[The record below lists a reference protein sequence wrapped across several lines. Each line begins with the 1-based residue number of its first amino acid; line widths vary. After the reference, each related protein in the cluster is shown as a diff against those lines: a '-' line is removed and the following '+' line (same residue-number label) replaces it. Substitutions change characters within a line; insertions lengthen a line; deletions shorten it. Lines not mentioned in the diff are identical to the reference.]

1 MRLRALKRHWDRLA
15 RQDPLWAVLT
25 DPGKRDGGWDVDQF
39 FQAGT
44 EELSAVL
51 QRAERLGVVVSRRRA
66 LDFGCGVGR
75 VTQAMAGSFERCD
88 GVDISASMLRLARR
102 HNRDPARCFYH
113 LNVADDLARFPDAS
127 FTFVFSTLVLQ
138 HMAPAYSK
146 GYIKEL
152 LRVLAPGGLL
162 VFQLPSHR
170 TAHLSS
176 DHTASH
182 TMAARLPLHACR
194 ARIAAEPTT
203 LLLQADQQVDVKVTV
218 ENCSSSIW
226 PALPDRRGRFQIKVA
241 NHWLT
246 EAGVMFARD
255 DGRCPLPHDMPPA
268 SRVDVMLGVTVP
280 RIDGLYSLEVDLVQE
295 NVCWFADRGSPV
307 LRIPCRVVGGL
318 PGTSSSP
325 RAAPID
331 AAAERP
337 FRERHPKVFHVLRVT
352 RLRDVYWT
360 WRRGLDAVKRSRD
373 RLIVSAMEAVY
384 VPLRDRVHGDLIAPM
399 INWWRRGP
407 FAARMEMHCVPRS
420 EVVSILASGGGH
432 VVDVE
437 EELFSRGY
445 LSCRYWVCK
454 DGAGDGSA
462 RESRRRAGSHER

>member
-39 FQAGT
+39 FRAGT

-51 QRAERLGVVVSRRRA
+51 QRAARLGVVVSRRRA

-75 VTQAMAGSFERCD
+75 VTQAMAGSFDRCD

-102 HNRDPARCFYH
+102 HNRDPARCSYH
-113 LNVADDLARFPDAS
+113 LNVADDLALFPDAS

-138 HMAPAYSK
+138 HIAPTYTS

-170 TAHLSS
+170 TAQLSS
-176 DHTASH
+176 DHAVSRTV
-182 TMAARLPLHACR
+182 AARLPPEACR
-194 ARIAAEPTT
+194 ARIAAEPTA
-203 LLLQADQQVDVKVTV
+203 LVLQADQQVDVKVAV
-218 ENCSSSIW
+218 ENCSSFVW

-246 EAGVMFARD
+246 EAGAMFERD
-255 DGRCPLPHDMPPA
+255 DGRCPLPHDMAPS
-268 SRVDVMLGVTVP
+268 SRVDVMLGVTAPLV
-280 RIDGLYSLEVDLVQE
+280 DGVYSLEVDLVQE
-295 NVCWFADRGSPV
+295 NVCWFAERGSPA
-307 LRIPCRVVGGL
+307 LRIPCRVVGGM
-318 PGTSSSP
+318 PATSSSP
-325 RAAPID
+325 RPAPTD
-331 AAAERP
+331 GAAERP
-337 FRERHPKVFHVLRVT
+337 FRERHPRVFHMLRVT
-352 RLRDVYWT
+352 RLRDVYWS

-373 RLIVSAMEAVY
+373 RLIVSASEAVY
-384 VPLRDRVHGDLIAPM
+384 VPLRDRVHSHLIAPM

-420 EVVSILASGGGH
+420 EVMSILASGGGR
-432 VVDVE
+432 VVDIE
-437 EELFSRGY
+437 EELFPRGY

-454 DGAGDGSA
+454 DARNGA
-462 RESRRRAGSHER
+462 RSRSSPQVQRS

>member
-1 MRLRALKRHWDRLA
+1 M
-15 RQDPLWAVLT
+15 LT

-39 FQAGT
+39 FRAGT

-51 QRAERLGVVVSRRRA
+51 QRAARLGIVVSRRRA

-88 GVDISASMLRLARR
+88 GVDISASMLQLARR
-102 HNRDPARCFYH
+102 HNRDPARCSYH
-113 LNVADDLARFPDAS
+113 LNVADDLKLFPDAA

-138 HMAPAYSK
+138 HIAPPYTR

-170 TAHLSS
+170 TAQVSS
-176 DHTASH
+176 DHTASR
-182 TMAARLPLHACR
+182 TVAARLPVEACR
-194 ARIAAEPTT
+194 ARIAAEPTE

-218 ENCSSSIW
+218 ENCSSCVW

-246 EAGVMFARD
+246 GAGAVFQRD
-255 DGRCPLPHDMPPA
+255 DGRCPLPNDMPPA
-268 SRVDVMLGVTVP
+268 SRADVMLGITAPHV
-280 RIDGLYSLEVDLVQE
+280 DGVYSLELDLVQE
-295 NVCWFADRGSPV
+295 NVCWFAERGSPV
-307 LRIPCRVVGGL
+307 FRIPCRVIGGVRAT
-318 PGTSSSP
+318 PSSMPPVPSD
-325 RAAPID
+325 AAP
-331 AAAERP
+331 ERP
-337 FRERHPKVFHVLRVT
+337 FRERHPRVFHVLRVT
-352 RLRDVYWT
+352 RLRDVYWA
-360 WRRGLDAVKRSRD
+360 WRRGLDNVKAARD
-373 RLIVSAMEAVY
+373 RLIISVREAAY
-384 VPLRDRVHGDLIAPM
+384 VPLRDRVHGHVIAPL

-407 FAARMEMHCVPRS
+407 FAARMEMHCIPRS
-420 EVVSILASGGGH
+420 EVLSILASGGGR

-437 EELFSRGY
+437 EELFTRGY

-454 DGAGDGSA
+454 D
-462 RESRRRAGSHER
+462 